1 MKQAARPHGQFV
13 VLCQAA
19 SSNDR
24 SWQVTSV
31 DSFAIALLFIFR
43 CVGGATSLRRD
54 VKAGSLCEF
63 AEKEPLLSCKK
74 AG

>member
-1 MKQAARPHGQFV
+1 M
-13 VLCQAA
+13 LCQAA

>member
-1 MKQAARPHGQFV
+1 M
-13 VLCQAA
+13 L
-19 SSNDR
+19 
-24 SWQVTSV
+24 T
-31 DSFAIALLFIFR
+31 ALLLLCSSFSDVLES
-43 CVGGATSLRRD
+43 VGGATSLRRD